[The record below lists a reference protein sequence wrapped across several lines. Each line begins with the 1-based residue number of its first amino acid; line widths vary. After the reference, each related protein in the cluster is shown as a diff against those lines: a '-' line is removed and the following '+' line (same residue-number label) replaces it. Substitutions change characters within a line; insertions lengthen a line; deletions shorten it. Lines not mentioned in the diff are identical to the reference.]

1 MKTAASAA
9 VGGTGNVMSVMQAI
23 DDFSAPTA
31 LPLSLHEKPYQAGNE
46 KPEIASLST
55 VA

>member
-9 VGGTGNVMSVMQAI
+9 VGGTGSMRGVMQAI
-23 DDFSAPTA
+23 DDFSASTA
-31 LPLSLHEKPYQAGNE
+31 LPLSLHEKPCQAGNE